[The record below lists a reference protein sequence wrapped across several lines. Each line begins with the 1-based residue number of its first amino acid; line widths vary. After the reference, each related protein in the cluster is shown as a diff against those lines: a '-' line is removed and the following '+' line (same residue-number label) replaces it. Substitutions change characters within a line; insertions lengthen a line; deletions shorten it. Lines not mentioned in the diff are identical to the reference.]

1 MRIGGR
7 SNIFLFYLSVHCA
20 VQSIA
25 ERLQNNCQ
33 DVFCEIEIGTLQPSV
48 PFLFVPQESHG
59 QAALA
64 KGGVAGTG
72 ALKIL
77 VLPRFACPPPPYP
90 NPGTLVDLTTKV
102 HKCDS
107 RHFDD
112 KSA

>member
-77 VLPRFACPPPPYP
+77 ALQR
-90 NPGTLVDLTTKV
+90 L
-102 HKCDS
+102 S
-107 RHFDD
+107 
-112 KSA
+112 